1 MHSDQKTQPRY
12 RVRATKHNRDVGLLH
27 ATDRR
32 IGRKKISSEV
42 LLLRVLVR
50 LCLLLLVV
58 AALVLVVLVLLLGLL
73 LLFGHLHLLEG
84 RVGVDAELLRHEAVD
99 AVDQCGGVGDLVAGL
114 DECSL
119 EEHLRRV
126 HRSLVLL
133 VGLDLGQEVRDH
145 GVVGVHL
152 QGLAARHHG
161 ELVLVLEGLGLHN
174 LLLLCGVAELR
185 RHDDHGRLGEPLGEL
200 DLLDLDASVLHGA
213 LLGEVRELLL
223 PPVREGLVHVLQLG
237 ELLLLRV
244 GLVQLHVGLLNG
256 HKLLALVVGEL
267 LQAGLVEVV

>member
-1 MHSDQKTQPRY
+1 MNPTAGAEGREAMPNSELLLLRI
-12 RVRATKHNRDVGLLH
+12 VVLVGLLFLLVVI
-27 ATDRR
+27 AT
-32 IGRKKISSEV
+32 
-42 LLLRVLVR
+42 LVLV
-50 LCLLLLVV
+50 LFFSLLLL
-58 AALVLVVLVLLLGLL
+58 L
-73 LLFGHLHLLEG
+73 GHLHLLEG

-133 VGLDLGQEVRDH
+133 VCLDLCQEVGDH
-145 GVVGVHL
+145 GVVGVDL
-152 QGLAARHHG
+152 QGLAAGHHA
-161 ELVLVLEGLGLHN
+161 ELVLVLEGLRLHH
-174 LLLLCGVAELR
+174 LLLLRGVAKLR
-185 RHDDHGRLGEPLGEL
+185 GHDDHGRLGEPLGEL
-200 DLLDLDASVLHGA
+200 DLLHLDARVLHGA

-256 HKLLALVVGEL
+256 NKLLALVVSEL